1 MNKAYDISALGE
13 LLIDFTPYGNASDG
27 AKLFGRNAG
36 GAPANLLAAISKFG
50 GKCYFFTK
58 VGRDMFGEFLTE
70 TMKESGVET
79 GGISYDDIHNTTLAF
94 VSLDENGDRDFSF
107 YRRFGA
113 DAHLCADDID
123 TEIIKESKFFHFG
136 SLSLT
141 NEPMVSATE
150 KALRAAKDSG
160 CIITY
165 DPNYRPLLWD
175 SEDHAKCAM
184 KEYMAY
190 ADIVKVAYEE
200 ALLISGCDNIDDA
213 AKALWGIG
221 MRILLITD
229 GGNGVRY
236 YSGAGNGFLPTIK
249 ANVVDTTG
257 AGDIFFGSFIYGL
270 IKDGITKEALPC
282 TDIEKYVKTA
292 ILLSG
297 KSTEK
302 KGGIAS
308 IPEYTEA

>member
-1 MNKAYDISALGE
+1 MKYDISALGE
-13 LLIDFTPYGNASDG
+13 LLIDFTPYGNAEDG

-58 VGRDMFGEFLTE
+58 VGRDMFGEFLIE
-70 TMKESGVET
+70 TMRSSGVET
-79 GGISYDDIHNTTLAF
+79 DGIAIDDVHNTTLAF
-94 VSLDENGDRDFSF
+94 VSLDESGDRDFSF

-113 DAHLCADDID
+113 DAHLSIDDINED
-123 TEIIKESKFFHFG
+123 IIRASKFFHFG

-141 NEPMVSATE
+141 NEPMISATE
-150 KALRAAKDSG
+150 KALNAAKNAG

-175 SEDHAKCAM
+175 SEAHAVRAM

-200 ALLISGCDNIDDA
+200 ALLISGCDDIEEA
-213 AKALWGIG
+213 AMSLLKIG

-236 YSGAGNGFLPTIK
+236 YSKSGSGFLPTIK

-257 AGDIFFGSFIYGL
+257 AGDIFFGTFIYGL
-270 IKDGITKEALPC
+270 IKDRIEKDALDS
-282 TDIEKYVKTA
+282 TSIEKYVKTA

-308 IPEYTEA
+308 IPEYMEA

>member
-1 MNKAYDISALGE
+1 MKYDISALGE

-58 VGRDMFGEFLTE
+58 VGADMFGEFLIE
-70 TMKESGVET
+70 TMKSTGVET
-79 GGISYDDIHNTTLAF
+79 SGIAVDDVHNTTLAF

-113 DAHLCADDID
+113 DAHLSEEDID
-123 TEIIKESKFFHFG
+123 TDVIKESKFFHFG

-141 NEPMVSATE
+141 NEPMISATE
-150 KALRAAKDSG
+150 KALKAAKDAD

-175 SEDHAKCAM
+175 SEDHAKRAM
-184 KEYMAY
+184 KDYMSY
-190 ADIVKVAYEE
+190 ADVVKVAYEE
-200 ALLISGCDNIDDA
+200 ALLISGCDDIDNA
-213 AKALWGIG
+213 ARALLDIG
-221 MRILLITD
+221 MKILLITD

-236 YSGAGNGFLPTIK
+236 YSKAGNGFLPTIR
-249 ANVVDTTG
+249 ADVVDTTG

-270 IKDGITKEALPC
+270 IKDGIEKDSLPFVN
-282 TDIEKYVKTA
+282 IEKYVKTA

-308 IPEYTEA
+308 IPNYMEA

>member
-1 MNKAYDISALGE
+1 MKYDITALGE

-50 GKCYFFTK
+50 GKSYFFTK
-58 VGRDMFGEFLTE
+58 VGRDMFGDFLIE
-70 TMKESGVET
+70 TMKQSGVET
-79 GGISYDDIHNTTLAF
+79 GGIAVDDIHNTTLAF
-94 VSLDENGDRDFSF
+94 VSLDESGDRDFSF

-113 DAHLCADDID
+113 DAHLSSDDID
-123 TEIIKESKFFHFG
+123 EEIIRASKFFHFG

-141 NEPMVSATE
+141 NEPMISATE
-150 KALRAAKDSG
+150 KALNAANDGG

-175 SEDHAKCAM
+175 SEEHAKCAM
-184 KEYMAY
+184 KDYMSY

-200 ALLISGCDNIDDA
+200 ALLISEKDDIDEA
-213 AKALWGIG
+213 ARSLLDIG
-221 MRILLITD
+221 MKILLITD

-236 YSGAGNGFLPTIK
+236 YTQAGCGFLPTIK

-257 AGDIFFGSFIYGL
+257 AGDIFFGTFIYGL
-270 IKDGITKEALPC
+270 IKDGITKETLPY
-282 TDIEKYVKTA
+282 TNIEKYVKTA

-297 KSTEK
+297 RSTEK

-308 IPEYTEA
+308 IPNYTEA

>member
-1 MNKAYDISALGE
+1 MKYDITAIGE
-13 LLIDFTPYGNASDG
+13 LLIDFTPYGNAEDG

-36 GAPANLLAAISKFG
+36 GAPANLLAAVSKFG
-50 GKCYFFTK
+50 ARAYFFAK
-58 VGRDMFGEFLTE
+58 VGRDMFGDFLIE
-70 TMKESGVET
+70 TMKKSGVCT
-79 GGISYDDIHNTTLAF
+79 DGISYDDVHNTTLAF
-94 VSLDENGDRDFSF
+94 VSLSENGDRDFSF

-113 DAHLCADDID
+113 DAHLAPDDID
-123 TEIIKESKFFHFG
+123 ADVIKESKFFHFG

-141 NEPMVSATE
+141 NEPMIGATE
-150 KALRAAKDSG
+150 KALNAAKEAG

-175 SEDHAKCAM
+175 SEDHAKRAM

-200 ALLISGCDNIDDA
+200 ALLISGCDDIDDA
-213 AKALWGIG
+213 ARALLKIG
-221 MRILLITD
+221 MKILLITD

-236 YSGAGNGFLPTIK
+236 YSGAGNGFLPTIE

-270 IKDGITKEALPC
+270 IKDGIEKDALPSVN
-282 TDIEKYVKTA
+282 IKKYVKTA

-308 IPEYTEA
+308 IPNYTED

>member
-1 MNKAYDISALGE
+1 MKYDITALGE

-27 AKLFGRNAG
+27 TKLFGRNAG
-36 GAPANLLAAISKFG
+36 GGPANFLATISKFG
-50 GKCYFFTK
+50 GNTYFFAK
-58 VGRDMFGEFLTE
+58 VGCDMFGDFLTE
-70 TMKESGVET
+70 TMKDAGVNT
-79 GGISYDDIHNTTLAF
+79 AGIKYDDVHNTTLAF

-113 DAHLCADDID
+113 DAHLSEDDID
-123 TEIIKESKFFHFG
+123 PEIIKASRFFHFS

-141 NEPMVSATE
+141 NEPMISATE
-150 KALRAAKDSG
+150 KALKAAKDGG

-175 SEDHAKCAM
+175 CKEHAIKAM
-184 KEYMAY
+184 KDYMAY

-200 ALLISGCDNIDDA
+200 ALLISGCEDIDSA
-213 AKALWGIG
+213 AKKLLEIG
-221 MRILLITD
+221 MKILLITD

-236 YSGAGNGFLPTIK
+236 YSDVGNGFLPTIK

-257 AGDIFFGSFIYGL
+257 AGDIFFGTFVFGL
-270 IKDGITKEALPC
+270 IKDEITKERLTK
-282 TDIEKYVKTA
+282 TDITKYVKTA

>member
-1 MNKAYDISALGE
+1 MKYDITALGE

-50 GKCYFFTK
+50 GKSYFFTK
-58 VGRDMFGEFLTE
+58 VGRDMFGEFLIQ
-70 TMKESGVET
+70 TMKDSGVDT
-79 GGISYDDIHNTTLAF
+79 AGISVDDIHNTTLAF

-113 DAHLCADDID
+113 DAHLSSEDID
-123 TEIIKESKFFHFG
+123 TEVIKESKFFHFG

-141 NEPMVSATE
+141 NEPMISATE
-150 KALRAAKDSG
+150 KALKAAKEAG

-175 SEDHAKCAM
+175 SEDHAKKAM

-200 ALLISGCDNIDDA
+200 ALLISGCDDIEDA
-213 AKALWGIG
+213 AKALLDIG
-221 MRILLITD
+221 MKILLITD

-270 IKDGITKEALPC
+270 IKDRIEKDALPC
-282 TDIEKYVKTA
+282 VSIEKYVKTA